1 MSRIQTDRSFS
12 EATDLKRDLGL
23 VEAVSIVVSRIIGS
37 GILRTPA
44 PIMALVGCTSLFG
57 LVWVLGGLVTIFG
70 AVIYAELAAMMPRSG
85 GPYEYLKAAYHPF
98 WAFLRGWA
106 MFFVSETA
114 SITAVALIFG
124 EYLNALWVI
133 VFGHAFGRV
142 PLYLIALGTI
152 WLLTSVNLFG
162 VHLSGVVQTFFGSI
176 KVIAVGGVIG
186 VAFTSWSTGNWG
198 NFINPLL
205 PEAFTGSTILAVGA
219 ALRYSFFAFSGWEGA
234 TYIAEEIKNPRRN
247 LPLSLFIGIAGVMVL
262 YLGANSAYLFQLSA
276 ERIAN
281 SPWVATEA
289 MEVALGASGG
299 ILISIAVM
307 LNTFGNVSTQIL
319 CKARTWQ
326 AMARD
331 GMFFDQFA
339 RIHPVHRTPNHALVG
354 QGIWAT
360 VLLTFA
366 IAGVHSYEMIIDFF
380 SATSTIFNVMVFA
393 SIFTLRKKFPDV
405 ERPYRAWL
413 YPWSLITILV
423 IYSAF
428 FVITIITAFL
438 PSLAGLFLT
447 ATGAIYYYF
456 KVSRRQRF
464 SADG

>member
-1 MSRIQTDRSFS
+1 
-12 EATDLKRDLGL
+12 
-23 VEAVSIVVSRIIGS
+23 
-37 GILRTPA
+37 
-44 PIMALVGCTSLFG
+44 
-57 LVWVLGGLVTIFG
+57 
-70 AVIYAELAAMMPRSG
+70 
-85 GPYEYLKAAYHPF
+85 
-98 WAFLRGWA
+98 
-106 MFFVSETA
+106 
-114 SITAVALIFG
+114 
-124 EYLNALWVI
+124 
-133 VFGHAFGRV
+133 
-142 PLYLIALGTI
+142 
-152 WLLTSVNLFG
+152 
-162 VHLSGVVQTFFGSI
+162 
-176 KVIAVGGVIG
+176 
-186 VAFTSWSTGNWG
+186 
-198 NFINPLL
+198 
-205 PEAFTGSTILAVGA
+205 
-219 ALRYSFFAFSGWEGA
+219 
-234 TYIAEEIKNPRRN
+234 
-247 LPLSLFIGIAGVMVL
+247 
-262 YLGANSAYLFQLSA
+262 
-276 ERIAN
+276 
-281 SPWVATEA
+281 
-289 MEVALGASGG
+289 
-299 ILISIAVM
+299 M